1 MILSFKSV
9 TTVRDPRKA
18 RVQSPDMQRCG
29 EEGGLGEGGGDKD
42 KDRGA
47 GCISEQ
53 CSASECT
60 HPAGQQDVWCAQLH
74 HHCSLPLAR
83 VLKNNLLVPKKNCL
97 EGSTSEF
104 CFPLIS
110 PPPASLC
117 NPSGTQFFYQQTKQC
132 YPLYCTQNT
141 LFLLSE
147 VLPHF
152 WAYELFAAP
161 RTQPAGHFIKTH
173 CIFGPLSQPRVRR
186 TVARHS
192 NPFLPDHN
200 SQLGIE

>member
-1 MILSFKSV
+1 MQPVSAVTPKS
-9 TTVRDPRKA
+9 
-18 RVQSPDMQRCG
+18 
-29 EEGGLGEGGGDKD
+29 
-42 KDRGA
+42 
-47 GCISEQ
+47 
-53 CSASECT
+53 
-60 HPAGQQDVWCAQLH
+60 QQDVWCAQLH

-117 NPSGTQFFYQQTKQC
+117 NPSVTWFFFINKQKKC
-132 YPLYCTQNT
+132 NPLYCRQNT
-141 LFLLSE
+141 LFLLSK